1 MVVRHDQGGAGQGAT
16 AVERALIL
24 PARPYQALA
33 ELDPPGFRRMRKYV
47 PLPGGGARAY
57 R

>member
-1 MVVRHDQGGAGQGAT
+1 VIM
-16 AVERALIL
+16 

-33 ELDPPGFRRMRKYV
+33 ELDPPGFRGVRKFV
-47 PLPGGGARAY
+47 VGTGGKVLSY

>member
-1 MVVRHDQGGAGQGAT
+1 MWIAL
-16 AVERALIL
+16 AVLLVLTTLWIALIL